1 MIRPV
6 VKDVMILSRKSLPA
20 TKQDIPIGKDLLDT
34 LAANASACVGMAANM
49 IGINKRIIVVNT
61 GMMNI
66 VMFNPVIESRNG
78 RYEAQ
83 EGCLSLSGLRP
94 TVRYQSISLSYM
106 DINWKKQKLKL
117 TGWPAQIVQHEID
130 HCDGIVI

>member
-1 MIRPV
+1 MIRTV
-6 VKDVMILSRKSLPA
+6 IKDVMLLSRKSIPA

-34 LAANASACVGMAANM
+34 LMANASACVGMAANM

-61 GMMNI
+61 GVLHI
-66 VMFNPVIESRNG
+66 VMFNPVIESRSG
-78 RYEAQ
+78 RYETQ

-94 TVRYQSISLSYM
+94 TVRYQSISVSYM
-106 DINWKKQKLKL
+106 DSNWKKQKLKL

>member
-1 MIRPV
+1 MIRQV
-6 VKDVMILSRKSLPA
+6 VKDVMILSRKSVPA
-20 TKQDIPIGKDLLDT
+20 EKQDIPIGKDLLDT
-34 LAANASACVGMAANM
+34 LFANAAACVGMAANM

-61 GMMNI
+61 GVMNI
-66 VMFNPVIESRNG
+66 AMFNPVIESRSG
-78 RYEAQ
+78 RYETQ
-83 EGCLSLSGLRP
+83 EGCLSLTGLRSA
-94 TVRYQSISLSYM
+94 VRYQSVSVSYM

>member
-1 MIRPV
+1 MIRQV
-6 VKDVMILSRKSLPA
+6 VKDVMILSRKSVPA
-20 TKQDIPIGKDLLDT
+20 EKQDIPIGKDLLDT
-34 LAANASACVGMAANM
+34 LFANAAACVGMAANM

-61 GMMNI
+61 GVMNI
-66 VMFNPVIESRNG
+66 AMFNPVIESRSG
-78 RYEAQ
+78 RYETQ

-94 TVRYQSISLSYM
+94 TVRYQSITVSYM

>member
-1 MIRPV
+1 MIRPI

-61 GMMNI
+61 GVMNI
-66 VMFNPVIESRNG
+66 VMFNPVIESRSG
-78 RYEAQ
+78 RYETQ
-83 EGCLSLSGLRP
+83 
-94 TVRYQSISLSYM
+94 
-106 DINWKKQKLKL
+106 
-117 TGWPAQIVQHEID
+117 
-130 HCDGIVI
+130 

>member
-1 MIRPV
+1 MIRPI

-61 GMMNI
+61 GMLNI
-66 VMFNPVIESRNG
+66 VMFNPVIESRSG
-78 RYEAQ
+78 RYETQ
-83 EGCLSLSGLRP
+83 EGCLSLTGLRSA
-94 TVRYQSISLSYM
+94 VRYQSISVSYM

>member
-1 MIRPV
+1 MIRPI

-34 LAANASACVGMAANM
+34 LAANDSACVGMAANM
-49 IGINKRIIVVNT
+49 IGVHKRIIVVNT
-61 GMMNI
+61 GVVNI
-66 VMFNPVIESRNG
+66 VMFNPVIESRSG
-78 RYEAQ
+78 HYETK
-83 EGCLSLSGLRP
+83 EGCLSLSGLRSA
-94 TVRYQSISLSYM
+94 VRYQSISVSYM
-106 DINWKKQKLKL
+106 DINWNKQKLKL

>member
-1 MIRPV
+1 MIRQV
-6 VKDVMILSRKSLPA
+6 VKDVMILSRKSVPVE
-20 TKQDIPIGKDLLDT
+20 KQDIPIGKDLLDT
-34 LAANASACVGMAANM
+34 LFANAAACVGMAANM

-61 GMMNI
+61 GVMNI
-66 VMFNPVIESRNG
+66 AMFNPVIESRSG
-78 RYEAQ
+78 RYETQ

-94 TVRYQSISLSYM
+94 TVRYQSISVSYM

>member
-1 MIRPV
+1 MIRQV
-6 VKDVMILSRKSLPA
+6 VKDVMILSRKSVPA
-20 TKQDIPIGKDLLDT
+20 EKQDIPIGKDLLDT
-34 LAANASACVGMAANM
+34 LFANAAACVGMAVNM

-61 GMMNI
+61 GVMNI
-66 VMFNPVIESRNG
+66 AMFNPVIESRSG
-78 RYEAQ
+78 RYETQ

-94 TVRYQSISLSYM
+94 TVRYQSISVSYM

>member
-1 MIRPV
+1 MIRPI

-61 GMMNI
+61 GVMNI
-66 VMFNPVIESRNG
+66 AMFNPVIESRSG
-78 RYEAQ
+78 RYETQ

-94 TVRYQSISLSYM
+94 TVRYQSISVSYM